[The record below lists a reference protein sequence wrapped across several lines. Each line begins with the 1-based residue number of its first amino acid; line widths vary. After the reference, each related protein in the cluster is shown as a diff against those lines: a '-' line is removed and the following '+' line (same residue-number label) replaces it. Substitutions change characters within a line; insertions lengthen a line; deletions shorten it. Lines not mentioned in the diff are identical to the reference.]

1 MRKEVFHLG
10 NCNTCQKIMNEV
22 GVDDSFKVQEIKTE
36 NIKAK
41 QLDEMIGMIG
51 SAEDLFSRRAMKYR
65 SLGLNEQTLTEKD
78 YRKYI
83 LEEYTFLKRPVFIV
97 GKQIFA
103 GNSTKTVEAIKLATK
118 NS

>member
-1 MRKEVFHLG
+1 MRKEVFHLA

-36 NIKAK
+36 SITAK
-41 QLDEMIGMIG
+41 QLDEMIEMQG
-51 SAEDLFSRRAMKYR
+51 SAEELFSRRAMKYR

-83 LEEYTFLKRPVFIV
+83 LAEYTFLKRPVFIIDN
-97 GKQIFA
+97 QIFA
-103 GNSTKTVEAIKLATK
+103 GNAKKTIEAIKLASK